1 MNSRTDEEDD
11 LQLRIRRE
19 SIPLVRRAAG
29 GSNVV
34 KGDLAGQL
42 PREMG
47 LRGGASAAILATSVR
62 EYQSRGKLEA
72 CPRALATQHVRWVQ
86 WVTAKQVPTEAIQ
99 SALTSNTPPKIPD
112 ACDISEAE
120 FPRHDPAHD
129 QFAGYSNYWCLL
141 LIPR

>member
-42 PREMG
+42 PREMS

-62 EYQSRGKLEA
+62 EYQSWGKLEA
-72 CPRALATQHVRWVQ
+72 CSRARATQHVQ
-86 WVTAKQVPTEAIQ
+86 
-99 SALTSNTPPKIPD
+99 
-112 ACDISEAE
+112 
-120 FPRHDPAHD
+120 
-129 QFAGYSNYWCLL
+129 AG
-141 LIPR
+141 

>member
-19 SIPLVRRAAG
+19 RIPLVRRAAG

-47 LRGGASAAILATSVR
+47 LRGGASAAILGTSVR
-62 EYQSRGKLEA
+62 EYQSWGKVGSVSSSSRYTA
-72 CPRALATQHVRWVQ
+72 RAD
-86 WVTAKQVPTEAIQ
+86 WVTAMQVPTEAIQ

-112 ACDISEAE
+112 ACDVPEAE

-141 LIPR
+141 LIIT

>member
-47 LRGGASAAILATSVR
+47 LRGGASAGILGTSVR
-62 EYQSRGKLEA
+62 GYQSCEKLEA
-72 CPRALATQHVRWVQ
+72 CPRARATQYVQ
-86 WVTAKQVPTEAIQ
+86 WVTAMQVPTEAIQ
-99 SALTSNTPPKIPD
+99 SALTQNTPSKIPD
-112 ACDISEAE
+112 ACDVPEVE
-120 FPRHDPAHD
+120 FPRNDAAHD

>member
-47 LRGGASAAILATSVR
+47 LRGGASAAILGTSVR
-62 EYQSRGKLEA
+62 EYRSWEKLEGWK
-72 CPRALATQHVRWVQ
+72 RVLELSLHST
-86 WVTAKQVPTEAIQ
+86 
-99 SALTSNTPPKIPD
+99 
-112 ACDISEAE
+112 CDGCS
-120 FPRHDPAHD
+120 
-129 QFAGYSNYWCLL
+129 G
-141 LIPR
+141 

>member
-47 LRGGASAAILATSVR
+47 LRGGASAAILGTSVR
-62 EYQSRGKLEA
+62 EYRSWGKVGRLEA
-72 CPRALATQHVRWVQ
+72 CPRALATQHHSTCR
-86 WVTAKQVPTEAIQ
+86 
-99 SALTSNTPPKIPD
+99 
-112 ACDISEAE
+112 
-120 FPRHDPAHD
+120 
-129 QFAGYSNYWCLL
+129 G
-141 LIPR
+141 

>member
-47 LRGGASAAILATSVR
+47 LRGGASAAILGTSVR
-62 EYQSRGKLEA
+62 EYQSWEKLEA
-72 CPRALATQHVRWVQ
+72 CPRALATQHVQ
-86 WVTAKQVPTEAIQ
+86 T
-99 SALTSNTPPKIPD
+99 
-112 ACDISEAE
+112 
-120 FPRHDPAHD
+120 
-129 QFAGYSNYWCLL
+129 G
-141 LIPR
+141 

>member
-47 LRGGASAAILATSVR
+47 LRGAQARGYWGRASEDTKA
-62 EYQSRGKLEA
+62 GKSWKRVLELSLHSTTA
-72 CPRALATQHVRWVQ
+72 RAVG
-86 WVTAKQVPTEAIQ
+86 
-99 SALTSNTPPKIPD
+99 N
-112 ACDISEAE
+112 
-120 FPRHDPAHD
+120 
-129 QFAGYSNYWCLL
+129 G
-141 LIPR
+141 

>member
-47 LRGGASAAILATSVR
+47 LRGGASAGILGTNVR
-62 EYQSRGKLEA
+62 QSQSRGKA
-72 CPRALATQHVRWVQ
+72 GSVSSSSRYTARAD
-86 WVTAKQVPTEAIQ
+86 WVTATQ
-99 SALTSNTPPKIPD
+99 
-112 ACDISEAE
+112 
-120 FPRHDPAHD
+120 
-129 QFAGYSNYWCLL
+129 
-141 LIPR
+141 

>member
-47 LRGGASAAILATSVR
+47 LRGAEARRSSGRASENTTAG
-62 EYQSRGKLEA
+62 EKLEA
-72 CPRALATQHVRWVQ
+72 CPRALATQHVQ
-86 WVTAKQVPTEAIQ
+86 T
-99 SALTSNTPPKIPD
+99 
-112 ACDISEAE
+112 
-120 FPRHDPAHD
+120 
-129 QFAGYSNYWCLL
+129 G
-141 LIPR
+141 

>member
-47 LRGGASAAILATSVR
+47 LRGGAQARGYWGRASEDTKAVKSWKRVLELALHSTCS
-62 EYQSRGKLEA
+62 G
-72 CPRALATQHVRWVQ
+72 
-86 WVTAKQVPTEAIQ
+86 
-99 SALTSNTPPKIPD
+99 
-112 ACDISEAE
+112 
-120 FPRHDPAHD
+120 
-129 QFAGYSNYWCLL
+129 
-141 LIPR
+141 